1 MGKREDAVFSFEAQE
16 TEDRLL
22 GSAAGVLLLLL
33 KFLRGLISIAHTCLN
48 RQTHLWEGKNISTGQ
63 IFEIWFVSIFLALSN
78 GTLPAMI

>member
-1 MGKREDAVFSFEAQE
+1 MGKGEDALFSFEAQE

-22 GSAAGVLLLLL
+22 
-33 KFLRGLISIAHTCLN
+33 GLISIAHTCLN

-63 IFEIWFVSIFLALSN
+63 IFEIQFVSIFLALSN